1 MFFICVPS
9 YSPYQRQLTYNIML
23 YESWLHSVFHI
34 YSTYTTLKPWSSEVC
49 SAYALQTSLTSI
61 LRLCI
66 YTQNTPRNHDSYIT
80 VTYHLNRAFSVETV
94 TACPPCPLLS
104 LPLPL
109 PPLTLH
115 VDPNGRINVSN
126 WRFLSLILGV
136 VVPRNKVILAY
147 IHAHLKRCS
156 LESHT
161 EEGKFAQY
169 CLQTLQR
176 TLDAKNRK
184 YPPSRQEAI
193 CVVNR

>member
-1 MFFICVPS
+1 MWCTPHIQ
-9 YSPYQRQLTYNIML
+9 YIYN
-23 YESWLHSVFHI
+23 
-34 YSTYTTLKPWSSEVC
+34 P
-49 SAYALQTSLTSI
+49 QTSVIRSLQ
-61 LRLCI
+61 CI
-66 YTQNTPRNHDSYIT
+66 YTANVSDLNSQVVYTQNTPHNHDSYIT
-80 VTYHLNRAFSVETV
+80 VTYHSSRAFSVEPV

-104 LPLPL
+104 PPLPL